1 MVISQSEAKKAG
13 EEAAV
18 EEEENCLAEE
28 VSGEDEESGE
38 GGSSVKVE
46 YSLEAEAYEVSEHKG
61 GFF

>member
-1 MVISQSEAKKAG
+1 M
-13 EEAAV
+13 

>member
-1 MVISQSEAKKAG
+1 M
-13 EEAAV
+13 

-38 GGSSVKVE
+38 GGSLVKVE